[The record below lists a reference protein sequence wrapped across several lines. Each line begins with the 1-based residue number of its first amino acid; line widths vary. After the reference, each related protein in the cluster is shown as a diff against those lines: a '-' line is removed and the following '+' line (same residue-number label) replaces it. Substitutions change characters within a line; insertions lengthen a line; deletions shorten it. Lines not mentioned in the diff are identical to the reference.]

1 MAGNLLGLFSRWRIE
16 KTWIEIGMKL
26 SKSTIVLG
34 IILLLAI
41 GLTLASLEYVRP
53 AVCNSFCDLPKG
65 VPCPSGS
72 CRSGEQGAGFPVP
85 IIIDSGAGSSPTS
98 GWGKLGPED
107 PANPVGP
114 ALDFLF
120 YSALLWLI
128 WKIIQAT
135 WKKSSKSY

>member
-1 MAGNLLGLFSRWRIE
+1 
-16 KTWIEIGMKL
+16 MKL
-26 SKSTIVLG
+26 SKSYIVLG

-65 VPCPSGS
+65 ALCPRGS
-72 CRSGEQGAGFPVP
+72 CRAGEQSAGFPVP

-107 PANPVGP
+107 PPNPVGP
-114 ALDFLF
+114 VLDVLF
-120 YSALLWLI
+120 YSVILWFLWRI
-128 WKIIQAT
+128 IRAVWKNR
-135 WKKSSKSY
+135 SKSF